1 MIVFDGMRNL
11 CGIARWSVKYQ
22 LPMSTFIEFGL
33 YSSMES
39 TCGGSV
45 CVSASLMRTRGTFDG
60 GSSAPGE
67 PPVNALARQFA
78 PLSHALDGACSS
90 ITTSEK
96 PKPSVVGYH
105 VSW

>member
-22 LPMSTFIEFGL
+22 LPMSAFVEFGL
-33 YSSMES
+33 CSSMES

-45 CVSASLMRTRGTFDG
+45 CVSASLTRTRGTFDG

-67 PPVNALARQFA
+67 PPANALARQFVR
-78 PLSHALDGACSS
+78 LSHALGGACSS
-90 ITTSEK
+90 ATTSEK
-96 PKPSVVGYH
+96 PNPSVAGH
-105 VSW
+105 Q